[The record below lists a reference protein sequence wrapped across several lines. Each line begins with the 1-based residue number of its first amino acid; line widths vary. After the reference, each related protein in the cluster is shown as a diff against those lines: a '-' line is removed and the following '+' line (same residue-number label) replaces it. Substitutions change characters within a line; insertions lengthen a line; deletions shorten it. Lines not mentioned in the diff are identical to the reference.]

1 MLLHGIGS
9 NQLMGFSAFVC
20 LVGKQG
26 NENKLCIDMD
36 PCVML
41 VEKIEFL
48 ATHKGYH
55 LGLQH

>member
-1 MLLHGIGS
+1 MV
-9 NQLMGFSAFVC
+9 FFPFVY

-26 NENKLCIDMD
+26 NENKLCINMD

-41 VEKIEFL
+41 VEKIKFFS
-48 ATHKGYH
+48 THQGYH